1 MKYLEYEKDGKVV
14 GVRDARDFW
23 LFEDG
28 SVARLLN
35 KEYERA
41 NKAEDE
47 YEKLLKESLET
58 GRCLDYY
65 SYKCDDLEKKL
76 EKAEA
81 RIKELEGKSFAEL
94 LIDHFER
101 IEQMENEIR
110 ILKGRL

>member
-1 MKYLEYEKDGKVV
+1 M
-14 GVRDARDFW
+14 
-23 LFEDG
+23 
-28 SVARLLN
+28 
-35 KEYERA
+35 
-41 NKAEDE
+41 
-47 YEKLLKESLET
+47 
-58 GRCLDYY
+58 DYY

-76 EKAEA
+76 KKAEA